1 MGHAAE
7 HPSRRRFAPPQ
18 DEVSCDSLP
27 AKHAKL
33 GGVDPGDN
41 IREDI
46 APEPAGSKRTGEEY
60 IMGRIIALAASGAL
74 LASGAASAATLLENS
89 AEFRFQLDF
98 HVNDAALQ
106 KLLPA
111 GWEAVVATQGPAKDA
126 NLRVI
131 FIDRVDVTNP
141 NNAPKTADQ
150 LVYVAIPV
158 KQTGT
163 NNAGQMIIGG
173 LVSSAKEA
181 PGPFGNYTAAA
192 AKVDRTF
199 TTVEGVTRGQEN
211 WEFVAANGQRFEA
224 HLKYERGPARLNPTS
239 ETKFFVPSN
248 PSNYQVFKVDSGL
261 DIMKNASVEVPDHH
275 VTDFSYKASGGTLG
289 ALFDGT
295 EKVLSWDSFHWYN
308 RGIYTP

>member
-1 MGHAAE
+1 MA
-7 HPSRRRFAPPQ
+7 R
-18 DEVSCDSLP
+18 
-27 AKHAKL
+27 
-33 GGVDPGDN
+33 
-41 IREDI
+41 
-46 APEPAGSKRTGEEY
+46 
-60 IMGRIIALAASGAL
+60 MIALGASSAL
-74 LASGAASAATLLENS
+74 LVAGAFGGAVQSASAATLVENS

-111 GWEAVVATQGPAKDA
+111 GWEAVIATQGPAKDA

-141 NNAPKTADQ
+141 NNTPKTADQ

-163 NNAGQMIIGG
+163 NNAGQMILGG
-173 LVSSAKEA
+173 LVSNAKEA
-181 PGPFGNYTAAA
+181 PGPFGNYTPAA

-211 WEFVAANGQRFEA
+211 WEFVATNGQRFEV

-248 PSNYQVFKVDSGL
+248 PSSYQIFKVDSGL
-261 DIMKNASVEVPDHH
+261 DIMKNVSVPVKDKVKE
-275 VTDFSYKASGGTLG
+275 FSYKVSGGNLG
-289 ALFDGT
+289 SLFDGT